1 MQKSLITSLTTLSN
15 ITYHFWTMNQV
26 IVLLL
31 FSMIFI
37 FDVLIFVSLRKRSF
51 SYIIKVIYYWTF
63 FSFSFHALLAGFDWC
78 DPFKSKSLRKPLL
91 QGYYELLFLSQR
103 KLTLNSSFLV
113 VLYTIIIL
121 ALSSKSLKQ

>member
-51 SYIIKVIYYWTF
+51 SCISRLFIIRPL
-63 FSFSFHALLAGFDWC
+63 FSF
-78 DPFKSKSLRKPLL
+78 
-91 QGYYELLFLSQR
+91 LFM
-103 KLTLNSSFLV
+103 
-113 VLYTIIIL
+113 
-121 ALSSKSLKQ
+121 LSSQDSIGVTLSKVSR

>member
-15 ITYHFWTMNQV
+15 ITYHFLTMNQV
-26 IVLLL
+26 IVLLLL

-37 FDVLIFVSLRKRSF
+37 FDVLIFVRKRSF
-51 SYIIKVIYYWTF
+51 SYISRLFIIGPL
-63 FSFSFHALLAGFDWC
+63 FSFHALLAGFDWC